1 MRALGCLIVIFT
13 ITAGIWYWAISS
25 VGRDL
30 ARVTV
35 VQYEDT
41 INRMPL
47 NSLEITKRRKSAY
60 ITGKSWL
67 GDKLIASR
75 KRVRLGRVFPDGQV
89 EIIEGLGDEA
99 TVIKRTSIHLKNHTR
114 IEIVDDPNAKL

>member
-13 ITAGIWYWAISS
+13 VTAGIWYWVISS

-41 INRMPL
+41 LDRLPL
-47 NSLEITKRRKSAY
+47 NSLEITKRRRSAY
-60 ITGKSWL
+60 AAEESWL
-67 GDKLIASR
+67 GEKPIASR
-75 KRVRLGRVFPDGQV
+75 KRVKLGRVLPDGQV
-89 EIIEGLGDEA
+89 EILAGLKDED
-99 TVIKRTSIHLKNHTR
+99 TVIKRTSRHLKNRMR
-114 IEIVDDPNAKL
+114 IEIVDDPHAKL